1 MRSQRVL
8 CLAGCGFLTI
18 TSMVYAFQKPFR
30 QYPSMEGYDEIPLP
44 SDHAEATEWVFAR
57 LMYPNHP
64 DGLFGGFGRRGRFG
78 GGFGMDWRE
87 GFTSW
92 TQDYPRADRHFA
104 AAVRRLTRVHA
115 RSTEQPSNPDDV
127 DDFYNWPWL
136 AAGEMGD
143 WKLTDAQVKT
153 LREYLLRGG
162 FLALDDFWGAEEYAR
177 FDETMRKVFPDHPV
191 VDIDNADPI
200 FHSVYDLDDRFQILG
215 TWALPSWGR
224 GGGGGMAQRA
234 IGTKAHW
241 MGVYDDHQRI
251 MVAISF
257 NSDMGDS
264 WEWADD
270 PRYPQ
275 EMAALGLRIGV
286 NYVVYSMTH

>member
-1 MRSQRVL
+1 MKSQRVL
-8 CLAGCGFLTI
+8 CLAGCGVLMI
-18 TSMVYAFQKPFR
+18 TAVYAFQKPFR
-30 QYPSMEGYDEIPLP
+30 QYPPLEGQYDIVELP
-44 SDHAEATEWVFAR
+44 PDYAESTEWVFAR

-64 DGLFGGFGRRGRFG
+64 EGLFGSFGRRGRFG
-78 GGFGMDWRE
+78 GLMMDWRD
-87 GFTSW
+87 GATSW

-104 AAVRRLTRVHA
+104 SAVRRLTRIHA
-115 RSTEQPSNPDDV
+115 RSAEQPSNPDDV

-143 WKLTDAQVKT
+143 WKLTEAQAKT

-162 FLALDDFWGAEEYAR
+162 FLMLDDFWGAEEYGR
-177 FDETMRKVFPDHPV
+177 FAESMNRVFPDRPV
-191 VDIDNADPI
+191 VELDSKDAI

-215 TWALPSWGR
+215 TWAMPGWGR

-234 IGTKAHW
+234 YGTKAHW
-241 MGVYDDHQRI
+241 MGVYDDRQRV

-257 NSDMGDS
+257 NSDIGDS

-275 EMAALGLRIGV
+275 EMAALGIRIGV
-286 NYVVYSMTH
+286 NYVVYAMTH

>member
-1 MRSQRVL
+1 MKSQRVL
-8 CLAGCGFLTI
+8 CLAGCGLIAI
-18 TSMVYAFQKPFR
+18 TALCAFQKPFR

-44 SDHAEATEWVFAR
+44 PDFQEKTEWVFAR

-64 DGLFGGFGRRGRFG
+64 NGLFSGRGRRFG
-78 GGFGMDWRE
+78 GGFMMDWRE

-104 AAVRRLTRVHA
+104 AAVRRLTRVHT
-115 RSTEQPSNPDDV
+115 RSTEQPSNPDDI
-127 DDFYNWPWL
+127 DDFFNWPWL

-143 WKLTDAQVKT
+143 WKLTDAQAKT

-162 FLALDDFWGAEEYAR
+162 FLMLDDFWGAEEYAR
-177 FDETMRKVFPDHPV
+177 FEESMKAVFPERQV
-191 VDIDNADPI
+191 VDIDSKDAI

-215 TWALPSWGR
+215 TWSMPGWGR
-224 GGGGGMAQRA
+224 GGGGGMSYRA
-234 IGTKAHW
+234 AGTKPHW
-241 MGVYDDHQRI
+241 MGVYDDRNRV

-257 NSDMGDS
+257 NSDIGDS

-275 EMAALGLRIGV
+275 EMAALGIRIGV